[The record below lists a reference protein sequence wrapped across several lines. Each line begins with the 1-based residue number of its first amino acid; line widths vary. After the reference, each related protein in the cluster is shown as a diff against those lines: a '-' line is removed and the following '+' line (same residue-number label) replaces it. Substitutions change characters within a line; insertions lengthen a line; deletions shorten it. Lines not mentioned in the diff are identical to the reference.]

1 MNAVYSNKKSTHQ
14 SASFQF
20 PYFITFGR
28 ESLPHQCNQGNRI
41 IYSFTGVMFYKVVQH
56 KSWRCKWRNS
66 NAKLLTCS
74 EINDQKQCACC
85 HVSRGAGV
93 PSVSHSHSK
102 AFRLLS
108 QTVRLPIQQHELPA
122 VCCMLTVQV
131 SCNQDF
137 EYSKK
142 NNNKQTTTTTTKTW
156 KSLFWR
162 SDLSDPGCVCC
173 VRWACFWPCCIFPP
187 LCCWEP
193 STSRPLETRNPPT
206 RLWWT
211 SSARSETA
219 IYIRY
224 SFFYCFLRHISVSHL
239 SQTGTSVND

>member
-142 NNNKQTTTTTTKTW
+142 KQQTNNNNNNQNLEKSFLTIWPLWPRMRLLCALGLFLALLHLSTSLLLGAFNIKTFGDKKSSNATLMNIISTVW
-156 KSLFWR
+156 NCNLYSLF
-162 SDLSDPGCVCC
+162 L
-173 VRWACFWPCCIFPP
+173 
-187 LCCWEP
+187 
-193 STSRPLETRNPPT
+193 
-206 RLWWT
+206 
-211 SSARSETA
+211 
-219 IYIRY
+219 
-224 SFFYCFLRHISVSHL
+224 FLLFS
-239 SQTGTSVND
+239 